1 MKNRT
6 CKSMYI
12 DLQVRFYFTR
22 ICKSM
27 RIDLQVRFYFTTTL
41 VKAFYPKNLKRA
53 TPVSHFHFL
62 LHSGLRFHWSC
73 ARVWVQ
79 LFSASSF
86 LFAIVSFANPF
97 FGIGM
102 FFVFLTSFRWHWHF
116 RLLFHWNC
124 SFIFALRWSVAALPP
139 LPSPPLS
146 RASATLIT
154 SNLGSR
160 KGWCSL

>member
-1 MKNRT
+1 
-6 CKSMYI
+6 MYI